1 MKDNAVTQIVN
12 AIRALKSEAK
22 IDLKAT
28 DHLNFHPD
36 LHPIIGMILY
46 NDALGAIDW
55 SKVSVDLLSEKW
67 ALAENLA
74 DKSTNDLR
82 AMMYQHVRNERFSRG
97 HLQNLFASGYLNK
110 WADAFEASMSAV
122 RVI

>member
-12 AIRALKSEAK
+12 AIRAFKSEVK
-22 IDLKAT
+22 MDLKAA

-36 LHPIIGMILY
+36 LHPILGMILY

-55 SKVSVDLLSEKW
+55 SNVSVDLLSEKW
-67 ALAENLA
+67 ALAENLS

-82 AMMYQHVRNERFSRG
+82 AMMYLHVRNERFSRG
-97 HLQNLFASGYLNK
+97 HLQNLVASGYLDK
-110 WADAFEASMSAV
+110 WADALEASISSM